1 MISVLATPTSDTFFG
16 LLSQCRSSVFLCSP
30 FIKEPVANR
39 IIDTIDPSVDI
50 QVLSRCRLDTFASE
64 ASDLSAIRKL
74 VDHSIGVASD
84 PLLHAKVYVFDD
96 KKAIL
101 GSANLTPSGLT
112 HNDEISLLFDDEA
125 TIRELKGQFSYLLGR
140 SSVLTKSD
148 LDYFAANLAK
158 VRPLVSDG
166 ESENLPLSGTDIL
179 PSLSGW
185 EQDVFRFLDGMNKR
199 RFSLGDAYAAE
210 QTLAILHPDNRHIK
224 DKIRQ
229 ILQYLRNKGLISF
242 LGNGQYQRLWL

>member
-1 MISVLATPTSDTFFG
+1 MISVLSTPTSEAFFS
-16 LLSQCRSSVFLCSP
+16 LLGQCTSSVFLCSP

-39 IIDTIDPSVDI
+39 IIKTVKPSVDI

-74 VDHSIGVASD
+74 VDHHIGVASD

-101 GSANLTPSGLT
+101 GSANLTPSGLS

-125 TIRELKGQFSYLLGR
+125 TIRTLKGQFDYLLGR
-140 SSVLTKSD
+140 SSILSSFD
-148 LDYFAANLAK
+148 LDYFAENLDR

-166 ESENLPLSGTDIL
+166 EAENLPLGYGDIL
-179 PSLSGW
+179 SSLSGW
-185 EQDVFRFLDGMNKR
+185 EQDVFRFLNGLNH
-199 RFSLGDAYAAE
+199 RFSLEEAYGGEAMLSA
-210 QTLAILHPDNRHIK
+210 LHPDNHHIK

-229 ILQYLRNKGLISF
+229 VLQYLRNKGLISF
-242 LGNGQYQRLWL
+242 LGRGQYQRLWL

>member
-1 MISVLATPTSDTFFG
+1 MLG
-16 LLSQCRSSVFLCSP
+16 QCTSSVFLCSP

-39 IIDTIDPSVDI
+39 IIKTVKPSVDI

-74 VDHSIGVASD
+74 VDHHIGVASD

-101 GSANLTPSGLT
+101 GSANLTPSGLS

-125 TIRELKGQFSYLLGR
+125 TIRTLKGQFDYLLGR
-140 SSVLTKSD
+140 SSILSSFD
-148 LDYFAANLAK
+148 LDYFAENLDR

-166 ESENLPLSGTDIL
+166 EAENLPLGYGDIL
-179 PSLSGW
+179 SSLSGW
-185 EQDVFRFLDGMNKR
+185 EQDVFRFLNGLNH
-199 RFSLGDAYAAE
+199 RFSLEEAYGGEAMLSA
-210 QTLAILHPDNRHIK
+210 LHPDNHHIK

-229 ILQYLRNKGLISF
+229 VLQYLRNKGLISF
-242 LGNGQYQRLWL
+242 LGRGQYQRLWL